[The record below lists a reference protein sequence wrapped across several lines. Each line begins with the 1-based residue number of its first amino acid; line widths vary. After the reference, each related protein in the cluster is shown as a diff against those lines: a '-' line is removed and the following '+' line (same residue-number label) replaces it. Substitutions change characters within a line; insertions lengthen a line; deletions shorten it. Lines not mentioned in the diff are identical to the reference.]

1 LKGIIPS
8 AFQLREPDSPGSASC
23 QEPDLPESIDARI
36 AVGFDPVPSGELE
49 ALKAA
54 IADKV
59 QNPAAAPVPR
69 NKSPGRRLRLAT
81 ASAEPQVGASVTTQ
95 ASSLR
100 ASAAGKS
107 IKTVSK
113 TVQVPRT
120 LQQPSRNNSTFIP
133 RPKLKKVARPKNTLA
148 GILTAAQI

>member
-1 LKGIIPS
+1 MCIQGLISSGLKGSIPS

-59 QNPAAAPVPR
+59 QNPAAAPVPA
-69 NKSPGRRLRLAT
+69 AT
-81 ASAEPQVGASVTTQ
+81 AAADAFLAE
-95 ASSLR
+95 
-100 ASAAGKS
+100 ASAFEA
-107 IKTVSK
+107 
-113 TVQVPRT
+113 
-120 LQQPSRNNSTFIP
+120 
-133 RPKLKKVARPKNTLA
+133 ALA
-148 GILTAAQI
+148 QADDLE